1 MPRRAKRQIRAGP
14 TTATAVSSRC
24 SPTWSWNCQ
33 NPALKK
39 YIEELKHKRG
49 VQHDAEL
56 TTEDLQSSSVS
67 FKAFYTG
74 EDGRRFPRRN
84 PASSCWRP

>member
-1 MPRRAKRQIRAGP
+1 
-14 TTATAVSSRC
+14 
-24 SPTWSWNCQ
+24 
-33 NPALKK
+33 LKK